1 MIEEFNYI
9 VIEANGNVLI
19 NQLGHVLLNQLSVQ
33 LLKCNSFL
41 KESNIHKHD
50 IYLYEENPRV
60 EKMLKNR
67 KRIFY

>member
-19 NQLGHVLLNQLSVQ
+19 NQLEHILINQLSVQ
-33 LLKCNSFL
+33 LLKCKSFL
-41 KESNIHKHD
+41 KESNIYKHD
-50 IYLYEENPRV
+50 IYIYEEKPRV
-60 EKMLKNR
+60 IVTINGQ